1 MKRNHLFERAR
12 NAFLNPFILGL
23 LVATLLIVSGNS
35 LYRAGASNASAN
47 AAAETPP
54 AEPVQIMRP
63 WTAVASTGVVDES
76 SINDFGFGVN
86 FPTPSSDFGFRNG
99 SQALGVLARYNVTNT
114 FDNNANPN
122 VPNWT
127 TLELGGIAPGASN
140 VTASLFRIERCSGR
154 ILPPP
159 NQPANA
165 PLCSVTITN
174 QAAPTCRNCNFV
186 AALVDFTQFL
196 YVVEVKVSRPN
207 AQIRPF
213 AHTLRIF

>member
-1 MKRNHLFERAR
+1 MKRNHPSERAR
-12 NAFLNPFILGL
+12 KALLNPFVLGL
-23 LVATLLIVSGNS
+23 LVAMLLVLSGNR
-35 LYRAGASNASAN
+35 LYQAGASNASSN
-47 AAAETPP
+47 AVAETPP

-63 WTAVASTGVVDES
+63 WTAVAASGAVDEAS
-76 SINDFGFGVN
+76 LNSFRFGSNIATPADFGFNAGV
-86 FPTPSSDFGFRNG
+86 P
-99 SQALGVLARYNVTNT
+99 ALALVARYNVTNT

-127 TLELGGIAPGASN
+127 TLELGAVAPLASA
-140 VTASLFRIERCSGR
+140 VTAQLFRIERCTGR
-154 ILPPP
+154 IVPPP
-159 NQPANA
+159 NQPANT

-174 QAAPTCRNCNFV
+174 QPVAGCRTCNFV

-207 AQIRPF
+207 AQLQPF